1 MKTLLFV
8 YGTLK
13 TGYSNNDILSVGEF
27 LGNHLTEPSYTMYDL
42 GLFPAITLNGNTA
55 IHGEVWSL
63 PDLGLTD
70 FIEGYPKFYDR
81 TMIPTKFGDAWVYYL
96 PSANGDIIETG
107 KW

>member
-13 TGYSNNDILSVGEF
+13 AGYPNNALISDGEL

-42 GLFPAITLNGNTA
+42 GAFPAISLGGDTA
-55 IHGEVWSL
+55 IHGEVWRIA
-63 PDLGLTD
+63 DLELTD
-70 FIEGYPKFYDR
+70 YLEGYPLFYDR
-81 TMIPTKFGDAWVYYL
+81 VLIPTIYGDAWVYFL
-96 PSANGDIIETG
+96 PKVDGTVIPDG